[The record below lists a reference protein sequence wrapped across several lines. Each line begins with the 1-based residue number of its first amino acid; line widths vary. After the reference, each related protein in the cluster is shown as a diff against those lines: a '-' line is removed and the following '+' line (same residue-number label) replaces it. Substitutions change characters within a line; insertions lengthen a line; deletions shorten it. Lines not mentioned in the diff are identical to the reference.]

1 MQQSSSKHD
10 RAQPESLE
18 VEEYKPS
25 AGDLHVTVFAPRTP
39 EPKDFR
45 WDKTTLVGEAASQA
59 AIFFGYKG
67 GNPGLQKGDHVLD
80 NKKSLEQAGINNGDK
95 LELVDTGG
103 GV

>member
-10 RAQPESLE
+10 RTQPESL
-18 VEEYKPS
+18 EEYKPS
-25 AGDLHVTVFAPRTP
+25 AGDLHVIVFAPRTP
-39 EPKDFR
+39 ESKDFT

-59 AIFFGYKG
+59 ATVFGYKG
-67 GNPGLQKGDHVLD
+67 GNPGFQKGDHVLD
-80 NKKSLEQAGINNGDK
+80 NKKSLEAAGVRNGDK

>member
-10 RAQPESLE
+10 RTEPESLE
-18 VEEYKPS
+18 YKPS
-25 AGDLHVTVFAPRTP
+25 VGELGVIVFAPRSP
-39 EPKDFR
+39 KSKDFT

-59 AIFFGYKG
+59 ATEFGYKE
-67 GNPGLQKGDHVLD
+67 GNPGFQKGDHVLD
-80 NKKSLEQAGINNGDK
+80 NNKSLENAGVLNGDK